1 MKKQFILILG
11 LVFGVSLTL
20 TGQNQDLAAFFQKIQ
35 GNHTADLE
43 ASDFSRTPAELMAGT
58 YQITPL
64 PVGNGIQIRSTQ
76 KIKLPDGNIRD
87 EVNVFIIA
95 EGTEGNIQVLNL
107 ADEGAAYGTGQFT
120 GNGITFDPPDNP
132 NIKSMDWKLYLDDS
146 GALRYDN
153 YAILTDGR
161 RMGYTMVSTKD

>member
-1 MKKQFILILG
+1 MKKQFILIIG
-11 LVFGVSLTL
+11 LFFGVSLTL
-20 TGQNQDLAAFFQKIQ
+20 SGQNQDLAMYFQKMH
-35 GNHTADLE
+35 GNWRADLE
-43 ASDFSRTPAELMAGT
+43 TSDFSKTPAELLESES
-58 YQITPL
+58 QITPL
-64 PVGNGIQIRSTQ
+64 PVGNGIQIRNMQ

-107 ADEGAAYGTGQFT
+107 ADEGATYGTGQFS

-132 NIKSMDWKLYLDDS
+132 NIKSTDWKLYLDDS

-153 YAILTDGR
+153 YAVLADGR
-161 RMGYTMVSTKD
+161 KMGYTLVAGKE